1 MFKNVIF
8 GAVVVLCLLSQTAF
22 GIRNIHANRRAAPQV
37 VDPDEKTSGDDAILV
52 LKKEDR
58 VMKIGIRYAAS
69 DPKLKEKIPAIL
81 PTIQS
86 HGFTMD
92 SLQPTDLN
100 NFVNGKKKE
109 KSIDA
114 MLNLKERRVEVYEYK
129 GISKNIID
137 ETREIGT
144 QLAVDL
150 SFLARTNPPIT
161 SGKSEIG
168 KNQMDYT
175 IKMTKKKDNRAKYYY
190 LT

>member
-52 LKKEDR
+52 LKKKSQNVEK
-58 VMKIGIRYAAS
+58 VMKIGILNAIY
-69 DPKLKEKIPAIL
+69 DKKLKEKIPAIL

-92 SLQPTDLN
+92 SLEEADLSQFDPNTDR
-100 NFVNGKKKE
+100 
-109 KSIDA
+109 SITALLDVQA
-114 MLNLKERRVEVYEYK
+114 CNLKVYATEETPLDSLK
-129 GISKNIID
+129 
-137 ETREIGT
+137 ETRELGRG
-144 QLAVDL
+144 LVFDL
-150 SFLARTNPPIT
+150 SILGRSNPPNI
-161 SGKSEIG
+161 SGKG
-168 KNQMDYT
+168 RMDYT